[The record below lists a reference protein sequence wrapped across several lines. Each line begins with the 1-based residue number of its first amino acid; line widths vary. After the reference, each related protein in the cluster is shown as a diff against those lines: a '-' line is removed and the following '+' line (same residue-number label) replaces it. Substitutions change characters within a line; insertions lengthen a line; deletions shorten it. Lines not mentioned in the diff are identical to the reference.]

1 MITSDK
7 RIAQDGFANL
17 TDYSAVCPEG
27 LKRFFVYV
35 HFTDFSTCLLSNIF
49 AATRTAALRCKS
61 HSTASPTAPNMSQAS
76 TSTATTE
83 HDSRHLR
90 PHRAIGGAFLAYL
103 PDFE

>member
-7 RIAQDGFANL
+7 RIAQDSFANL

-49 AATRTAALRCKS
+49 AATRTAALQIALDRFADCINYLS
-61 HSTASPTAPNMSQAS
+61 GISLHAS
-76 TSTATTE
+76 
-83 HDSRHLR
+83 D
-90 PHRAIGGAFLAYL
+90 
-103 PDFE
+103 D